1 MRTLAFLVMVAATA
15 MACGDDGPSN
25 PKTDAGDGSGSA
37 DAETGDPTPVKLT
50 ITLEGAGVSGIKVH
64 FQRADSSLYATVM
77 TDASGVASSPMPSG
91 GFVTA
96 VNPYSEPGDN
106 FSKLYTYSSV
116 QPGDEL
122 LLKESYGDAGDQ
134 LLITA
139 PIDSSASVTDYLFTS
154 PCDSSIEP
162 EAGNTT
168 NTTYS
173 MFLDSRCGAT
183 TDILI
188 ASLDASEE
196 IVKYTYA
203 ANQSTTGG
211 TLDLSGATLTT
222 PVTKSYTYTNI
233 PTTGM
238 GVGIETQLSSAKG
251 RLLEREAGGDGTSVT
266 AQIKQAAFPGAFE
279 AIGAFTGAPYGMHG
293 MFDWGTFSSD
303 PFTTDVG
310 ARLLKEATSAVTF
323 DIAYKTATWSVAT
336 TGVTADFVATDV
348 YRSDSTGDNYVEWS
362 MVGPYTGGSVQFP
375 TLPPDTTDYNFKAT
389 DVIDDV
395 EVNMGKVP
403 GGWDGIREKFFGLDG
418 PEDLVDTA
426 AAGSITFQFASNNGE
441 GLRRRPTSTKR
452 KQPAAAWKIRRRM

>member
-1 MRTLAFLVMVAATA
+1 MVAATA
-15 MACGDDGPSN
+15 AACGDDGPSN
-25 PKTDAGDGSGSA
+25 PKA
-37 DAETGDPTPVKLT
+37 DASVGSPDSETGDPTPVKIT
-50 ITLEGAGVSGIKVH
+50 ITLDGAAVAGIKVH
-64 FQRADSSLYATVM
+64 FQRPDSSVYTSVV
-77 TDASGVASSPMPSG
+77 TDSSGVASSPMPSG

-96 VNPYSEPGDN
+96 VNPFVGPGDN
-106 FSKLYTYSSV
+106 YSKLYTYATV

-122 LLKESYGDAGDQ
+122 LLKQSFGDAGDT
-134 LLITA
+134 LTITA
-139 PIDSSASVTDYLFTS
+139 PLDSSSTVTDYLFTS

-168 NTTYS
+168 NTTYD

-188 ASLDASEE
+188 ASLDANEE

-211 TLDLSGATLTT
+211 SLDLSGATLTT

-233 PTTGM
+233 PATGM

-251 RLLEREAGGDGTSVT
+251 RLLEREGGGDGTSVT
-266 AQIKQAAFPGAFE
+266 ASIKQAGFPNAFE

-293 MFDWGTFSSD
+293 MFDWATFSSA

-323 DIAYKTATWSVAT
+323 DIAYKTATWSVAA
-336 TGVTADFVATDV
+336 TGVTPDFVAVDT

-362 MVGPYTGGSVQFP
+362 IVGPYTGGSVQFP
-375 TLPPDTTDYNFKAT
+375 TLPPETTDYNFKAT
-389 DVIDDV
+389 DMVDDV

-403 GGWDGIREKFFGLDG
+403 GGWDGIRERFFGLDG

-426 AAGSITFQFASNNGE
+426 AAGSVTFQIVSSTGP
-441 GLRRRPTSTKR
+441 GLRRRPTPTKR
-452 KQPAAAWKIRRRM
+452 KQPASAWKIRRRM